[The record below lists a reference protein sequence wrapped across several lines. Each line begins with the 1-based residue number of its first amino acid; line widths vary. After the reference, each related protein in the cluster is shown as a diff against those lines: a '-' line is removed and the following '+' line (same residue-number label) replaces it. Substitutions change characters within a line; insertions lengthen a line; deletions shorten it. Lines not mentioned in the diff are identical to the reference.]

1 MQTIPNSTLYLCKN
15 VDLDP
20 NYNYTIDFDNIT
32 AQANYFDGKIAT
44 EFEINEGYS
53 YIRDSQTLKVQA
65 NIDDLL
71 GINYLFYNNGSKR
84 YYAFITKKEYIN
96 PTCTSLTFKLD
107 VLQSFMFNY
116 EIDESFVEREHQDR
130 YIRSG
135 TTLTPIYNR
144 ETENIEKGQ
153 EYIKTS
159 RTKISDNIPANFTL
173 ATGGSADKTFQL
185 YWLTIVCKESIGKKS
200 WSTAGDLITGSQPS
214 ETRTTSVKGMPNN
227 VFTYVAP
234 LALKLGTWANPPV
247 IRCTSKAG
255 VTSSSGIVPVLTLN
269 QVMNLTQDPK
279 VISINI
285 GRYCPFSY
293 GCDKDTEQQG
303 EVYTATRYKLY
314 PNTAPEG
321 SWTNDI
327 NLTCYEWNSSNNT
340 GSGAMF
346 FIDSPNGRSAPI
358 LTTTHNLQ
366 INLADLSIENVKNI
380 AYEPKLN
387 TNDYSY
393 YEVELGSQ
401 KLKLNKEDL
410 PVDTLQLEFNC
421 SYSVKNGRA
430 IIPLN
435 YKGQDRN
442 LNDMLAYD
450 STTNEMALRTDAWLS
465 YLANNK
471 ASMISGFIT
480 GAIQTGAGLAIG
492 LATGGIGLAVAGTQ
506 VLNYAG
512 GIANSIA
519 QINDLKNKPDE
530 VKKTALDLVLDYTTK
545 DLYITL
551 NNYDIRPQFK
561 SKVFNYFY
569 HYGYKCNDFKKP
581 NTRSRYY
588 FNYIKTIGANIKT
601 EIDADFRAEI
611 ENAYNNGIT
620 IWHYRNA
627 TTFKGVNNYDYEN
640 VELNLMED

>member
-32 AQANYFDGKIAT
+32 AQANYFDSKIAT

-53 YIRDSQTLKVQA
+53 YVRDTQALKVQA
-65 NIDDLL
+65 NVDDLL
-71 GINYLFYNNGSKR
+71 GINYLFYNNGNKR

-96 PTCTSLTFKLD
+96 PTCTSLTFKID

-116 EIDESFVEREHQDR
+116 EIDESFIEREHQDR
-130 YIRSG
+130 YSKSG

-159 RTKISDNIPANFTL
+159 RTKIPDNIPADFGL
-173 ATGGSADKTFQL
+173 ATGSSADKTFQL
-185 YWLTIVCKESIGKKS
+185 FWLTIVCKESIGKKS
-200 WSTAGDLITGSQPS
+200 WSGAGGLITGSQPS

-234 LALKLGTWANPPV
+234 LALFLNILPNEPLV
-247 IRCTSKAG
+247 CCTSKSQI
-255 VTSSSGIVPVLTLN
+255 TNEQGIVRTLTLT
-269 QVMNLTQDPK
+269 QLMNLTQDPK

-285 GRYCPFSY
+285 SRYCPFEY
-293 GCDKDTEQQG
+293 GCDKEFLTISEG
-303 EVYTATRYKLY
+303 SKIARYKLY
-314 PNTAPEG
+314 PNVAPEG
-321 SWTNDI
+321 NWTNDI
-327 NLTCYEWNSSNNT
+327 NLTCYEWDSSKNT

-346 FIDSPNGRSAPI
+346 FINSPNARSAPI

-366 INLADLSIENVKNI
+366 INLADLSINNPKNI
-380 AYEPKLN
+380 NYEPKLN

-410 PVDTLQLEFNC
+410 PANTLQLEFNS

-435 YKGQDRN
+435 YKGQARN

-450 STTNEMALRTDAWLS
+450 STTNEMALRTDTWLN
-465 YLANNK
+465 YLENNK
-471 ASMISGFIT
+471 ASMISGFVT
-480 GAIQTGAGLAIG
+480 GAIQTATGIGIG

-506 VLNYAG
+506 ALNYAG

-519 QINDLKNKPDE
+519 QINDIKNKPDE
-530 VKKTALDLVLDYTTK
+530 VKNTALDLVLDYSTK
-545 DLYITL
+545 DLYLTL

-601 EIDADFRAEI
+601 NIDADFRAEI

-620 IWHYRNA
+620 IWHYRTA
-627 TTFKGVNNYDYEN
+627 GTFKGINNYNYEN
-640 VELNLMED
+640 VETNLLEE

>member
-32 AQANYFDGKIAT
+32 AQANYFDSKIAT

-71 GINYLFYNNGSKR
+71 GINYLFYNNGNKR

-96 PTCTSLTFKLD
+96 PTCTSLSFKLD

-130 YIRSG
+130 YSNTG

-159 RTKISDNIPANFTL
+159 RTKITDNIPVNFDL
-173 ATGGSADKTFQL
+173 ATGGLADKTFQL
-185 YWLTIVCKESIGKKS
+185 YWLTIVCKDSIGKKS
-200 WSTAGDLITGSQPS
+200 WNTAGGLITGSQPS

-234 LALKLGTWANPPV
+234 LALFLGIWANAPV
-247 IRCTSKAG
+247 IRCTSKSDITGSA
-255 VTSSSGIVPVLTLN
+255 GIVPVLTLT
-269 QVMNLTQDPK
+269 QVMLLTKDTK

-285 GRYCPFSY
+285 SRYCPFEY
-293 GCDKDTEQQG
+293 GCDKDTEKITD
-303 EVYTATRYKLY
+303 VFTTTRYKLY
-314 PNTAPEG
+314 PKIPPEG
-321 SWTNDI
+321 TFSNDI
-327 NLTCYEWNSSNNT
+327 NLTCYEWNSST
-340 GSGAMF
+340 EQGSGAMF
-346 FIDSPNGRSAPI
+346 YINSPNERSTPI
-358 LTTTHNLQ
+358 LSTAHNLEIA
-366 INLADLSIENVKNI
+366 INALNIENHKNI
-380 AYEPKLN
+380 NYEPKLN

-393 YEVELGSQ
+393 YEIELGSQ

-410 PVDTLQLEFNC
+410 PADTLQLEFNS

-435 YKGQDRN
+435 YKGQERN
-442 LNDMLAYD
+442 VNDMLAYD
-450 STTNEMALRTDAWLS
+450 STTNEMALRTDAWLN

-471 ASMISGFIT
+471 ASMVSGFIT
-480 GAIQTGAGLAIG
+480 GAIQTGAGIGIG
-492 LATGGIGLAVAGTQ
+492 LATGGIGLALAGTQ

-519 QINDLKNKPDE
+519 QINDIKNKPNE
-530 VKKTALDLVLDYTTK
+530 VQKTAMDLVLDYTTK
-545 DLYITL
+545 DLYLTL

-601 EIDADFRAEI
+601 NIDADFRAEI
-611 ENAYNNGIT
+611 ANIFNNGIT

-627 TTFKGVNNYDYEN
+627 LTFKGINNYDYEN
-640 VELNLMED
+640 VETNLLED

>member
-32 AQANYFDGKIAT
+32 AQANYFDSKIAT

-53 YIRDSQTLKVQA
+53 YVRDTQALKVQA
-65 NIDDLL
+65 NVDDLL
-71 GINYLFYNNGSKR
+71 GINYLFYNNGNKR

-96 PTCTSLTFKLD
+96 PTCTSLTFKID

-116 EIDESFVEREHQDR
+116 EIDESFIEREHQDR
-130 YIRSG
+130 YSKSG

-159 RTKISDNIPANFTL
+159 RTKIPDNIPADFGL
-173 ATGGSADKTFQL
+173 ATGSSADKTFQL
-185 YWLTIVCKESIGKKS
+185 FWLTIVCKESIGKKS
-200 WSTAGDLITGSQPS
+200 WSSSGGLITGSQPS

-234 LALKLGTWANPPV
+234 LALFLITWPNQPLV
-247 IRCTSKAG
+247 CCTSKSQITA
-255 VTSSSGIVPVLTLN
+255 SQGIVSTLTLT
-269 QVMNLTQDPK
+269 QLMNLTQDPK

-285 GRYCPFSY
+285 SRYCPFEY
-293 GCDKDTEQQG
+293 GCDKETLTISEG
-303 EVYTATRYKLY
+303 NNIARYKLY
-314 PNTAPEG
+314 PNVAPDG
-321 SWTNDI
+321 NWTNDI
-327 NLTCYEWNSSNNT
+327 NLTCYEWDSSKNT

-346 FIDSPNGRSAPI
+346 FINSPNARSAPI

-366 INLADLSIENVKNI
+366 INLADLSINNPKNI
-380 AYEPKLN
+380 NFEPKLN

-393 YEVELGSQ
+393 YEIELGSQ

-410 PVDTLQLEFNC
+410 PANTLQLEFNS

-435 YKGQDRN
+435 YKGQARN

-450 STTNEMALRTDAWLS
+450 STTNEMALRTDAWLN
-465 YLANNK
+465 YLENNK
-471 ASMISGFIT
+471 ASMISGFVT
-480 GAIQTGAGLAIG
+480 GAIQSGAGIAIG

-519 QINDLKNKPDE
+519 QINDIKNKPDE
-530 VKKTALDLVLDYTTK
+530 VKNTALDLVLDYSTK
-545 DLYITL
+545 DLYLTL

-601 EIDADFRAEI
+601 NIDADFRAEI
-611 ENAYNNGIT
+611 ENAYNNGLT
-620 IWHYRNA
+620 IWHYRTA
-627 TTFKGVNNYDYEN
+627 GTFKGINNYDYEN
-640 VELNLMED
+640 VETNLLEE

>member
-32 AQANYFDGKIAT
+32 AQANYFDSKIAT

-53 YIRDSQTLKVQA
+53 YVRDTQALKVQA
-65 NIDDLL
+65 NVDDLL
-71 GINYLFYNNGSKR
+71 GINYLFYNNGNKR

-96 PTCTSLTFKLD
+96 PTCTSLTFKID

-116 EIDESFVEREHQDR
+116 EIDESFIEREHQDR
-130 YIRSG
+130 YSKSG

-159 RTKISDNIPANFTL
+159 RTKIPDNIPADFGL
-173 ATGGSADKTFQL
+173 ATGSSADKTFQL
-185 YWLTIVCKESIGKKS
+185 FWLTIVCKESIGKKS
-200 WSTAGDLITGSQPS
+200 WSTGGGLITGSQPS

-234 LALKLGTWANPPV
+234 LALFLITWPNQPLV
-247 IRCTSKAG
+247 CCTSKSQI
-255 VTSSSGIVPVLTLN
+255 TNEQGIVSTLTLT
-269 QVMNLTQDPK
+269 QLMNLTQDPK

-285 GRYCPFSY
+285 SRYCPFDY
-293 GCDKDTEQQG
+293 GCDKETLTISEG
-303 EVYTATRYKLY
+303 NTIARYKLY
-314 PNTAPEG
+314 PNVAPDG
-321 SWTNDI
+321 NWTNDI
-327 NLTCYEWNSSNNT
+327 NLTCYEWDSSSNT

-346 FIDSPNGRSAPI
+346 FINSPNARSAPI

-366 INLADLSIENVKNI
+366 INLADLSINNPKNI
-380 AYEPKLN
+380 NYEPKLN

-410 PVDTLQLEFNC
+410 PANTLQLEFNS

-435 YKGQDRN
+435 YKEQERN

-450 STTNEMALRTDAWLS
+450 STTNEMALRTDAWLN
-465 YLANNK
+465 YLENNK
-471 ASMISGFIT
+471 ASMISGFVT
-480 GAIQTGAGLAIG
+480 GAIQTGAGISIG

-506 VLNYAG
+506 ALNYAG

-519 QINDLKNKPDE
+519 QINDIKNKPDE
-530 VKKTALDLVLDYTTK
+530 VKNTALDLVLDYSTK
-545 DLYITL
+545 DLYLTL

-601 EIDADFRAEI
+601 NIDADFRAEI
-611 ENAYNNGIT
+611 ENAYNNGLT
-620 IWHYRNA
+620 IWHYRTA
-627 TTFKGVNNYDYEN
+627 GTFKGINNYDYEN
-640 VELNLMED
+640 VETNLLEE

>member
-32 AQANYFDGKIAT
+32 AQANYFDSKIAT

-53 YIRDSQTLKVQA
+53 YVRDTQALKVQA
-65 NIDDLL
+65 NVDDLL
-71 GINYLFYNNGSKR
+71 GINYLFYNNGNKR

-96 PTCTSLTFKLD
+96 PTCTSLTFKID

-116 EIDESFVEREHQDR
+116 EIDESFIEREHQDR
-130 YIRSG
+130 YSKSG

-159 RTKISDNIPANFTL
+159 RTKIPDNIPADFGL
-173 ATGGSADKTFQL
+173 ATGSSADKTFQL
-185 YWLTIVCKESIGKKS
+185 YWITIVCKESIGKKS
-200 WSTAGDLITGSQPS
+200 WSSGGGLITGSQPS

-234 LALKLGTWANPPV
+234 LALFLITWPNQPLV
-247 IRCTSKAG
+247 CCTSKSQI
-255 VTSSSGIVPVLTLN
+255 TNEQGIVSTLTLT
-269 QVMNLTQDPK
+269 QLMNLTQDPK

-285 GRYCPFSY
+285 SRYCPFEY
-293 GCDKDTEQQG
+293 GCDKETLTISEG
-303 EVYTATRYKLY
+303 NTIARYKLY
-314 PNTAPEG
+314 PNVAPDG
-321 SWTNDI
+321 NWANDI
-327 NLTCYEWNSSNNT
+327 NLTCYEWDSSKNT

-346 FIDSPNGRSAPI
+346 FINSPNGRSAPI

-366 INLADLSIENVKNI
+366 INLADLSINNPKNI
-380 AYEPKLN
+380 NYEPKLN

-393 YEVELGSQ
+393 YEVELGNQ

-410 PVDTLQLEFNC
+410 PVNTLQLEFNS

-435 YKGQDRN
+435 YKGQARN

-450 STTNEMALRTDAWLS
+450 STTNEMALRTDTWLN
-465 YLANNK
+465 YLENNK
-471 ASMISGFIT
+471 ASMISGFVT
-480 GAIQTGAGLAIG
+480 GAIQTGAGISIG

-506 VLNYAG
+506 ALNYAG

-519 QINDLKNKPDE
+519 QINDIKNKPDE
-530 VKKTALDLVLDYTTK
+530 VKNTALDLVLDYSIK
-545 DLYITL
+545 DLYLTL

-561 SKVFNYFY
+561 RKVFNYFY

-601 EIDADFRAEI
+601 NIDADFRAEI

-620 IWHYRNA
+620 IWHYRTA
-627 TTFKGVNNYDYEN
+627 GTFKGINNYDYEN
-640 VELNLMED
+640 VETNLLEE